1 MAYDFN
7 GTNQYISSPI
17 TLPAI
22 TPVTLAAWC
31 KPDGFTAVRS
41 VLSVNNTASNGR
53 HVLYLDT
60 AAKLSAQTAYSIY
73 AGQAT
78 TTATATV
85 STWTHCAGVFSSA
98 TSRTAYLNG
107 SASTAD
113 TTNVALAAV
122 DTAAIGVTRVNIGW
136 VTFFDGNIAEA
147 AAWSAALDA
156 AEIAALAKGVSPR
169 LIRPQS
175 LVLYAPLIRDLVD
188 LKGAALTNN
197 NSATVA
203 NHPRVYR

>member
-7 GTNQYISSPI
+7 GANQYISSPI

-41 VLSVNNTASNGR
+41 VLSVNNTESNGR

-60 AAKLSAQTAYSIY
+60 DAKLSAQTAYLIW

-85 STWTHCAGVFSSA
+85 STWAHCAGVFSSA

-107 SASTAD
+107 SASTAN
-113 TTNVALAAV
+113 TTNVALVAV
-122 DTAAIGVTRVNIGW
+122 DTATIGVTRVHPNW
-136 VTFFDGNIAEA
+136 LTFFDGNIAEA
-147 AAWSAALDA
+147 AVWSAALDA

-175 LVLYAPLIRDLVD
+175 LVMYAPLIRDPID

-197 NSATVA
+197 GATVA
-203 NHPRVYR
+203 THPRIYP